1 MNYNEWLTENM
12 FLKKTRENRGDE
24 WTKVMSFCQKL
35 ILEPEM
41 SEQKWVFAA
50 VENKEKVI
58 I

>member
-1 MNYNEWLTENM
+1 M

-24 WTKVMSFCQKL
+24 WAKVMSFCQKL

-50 VENKEKVI
+50 VENKQKVI